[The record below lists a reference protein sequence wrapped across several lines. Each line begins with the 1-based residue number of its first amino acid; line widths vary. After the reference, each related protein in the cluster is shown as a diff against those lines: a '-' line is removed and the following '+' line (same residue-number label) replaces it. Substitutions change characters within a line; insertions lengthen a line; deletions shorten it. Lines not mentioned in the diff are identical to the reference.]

1 MRWTLVVALFFGGL
15 YAHYHFAAQPVV
27 VRLVAWMLLVAFAL
41 WVASTTSQGRK
52 GVQFLTEARIELRKV
67 VWPSKQETGQA
78 TLLVLVMV
86 VISSL
91 FFWAIDSILLRLV
104 AWLTGF
110 SA

>member
-1 MRWTLVVALFFGGL
+1 MRWILVAALFCSGL
-15 YAHYHFAAQPVV
+15 YAHYHFSAQP
-27 VRLVAWMLLVAFAL
+27 LVIKLVGWMVLVSVGL
-41 WVASTTSQGRK
+41 WVASTTESGKRAL
-52 GVQFLTEARIELRKV
+52 QFFNDARLELKKV
-67 VWPSKQETGQA
+67 VWPTKQETGQV

-86 VISSL
+86 TIASL